1 MTIRTR
7 WLLSL
12 GWIAVALL
20 TFFAV
25 DASSARAWLYLTTVA
40 LVPPI
45 VLNGVWR
52 NSSGL
57 TIAEV
62 MREGRS

>member
-1 MTIRTR
+1 MTTRTR

-12 GWIAVALL
+12 CWIAVALL
-20 TFFAV
+20 IFFAV
-25 DASSARAWLYLTTVA
+25 DASSLRSWLYLTIVS

-45 VLNGVWR
+45 VLNGLWR
-52 NSSGL
+52 DTPGV

-62 MREGRS
+62 MRGERP